1 MRETGIE
8 LAPPDEPLKP
18 RAEARAL
25 LEGDPEEGMRL
36 VRAGYPLADLLWEEW
51 GEELEEVCM
60 DRERYGKIVW
70 GYSDEIRLWVMGER
84 IWEHCVAGL
93 AGRLRR
99 RVPQRSESEQ
109 PTLAGTEACR

>member
-1 MRETGIE
+1 MTDTGIE

-36 VRAGYPLADLLWEEW
+36 VSGGYPLVDPLWEEW
-51 GEELEEVCM
+51 GAELEEAGI
-60 DRERYGKIVW
+60 DRERYDQIVRS
-70 GYSDEIRLWVMGER
+70 YSDEIRLWVMGER
-84 IWEHCVAGL
+84 VWEHCVAGL

-99 RVPQRSESEQ
+99 RIPQKRESEQ
-109 PTLAGTEACR
+109 PTLAGSEVC